1 MCAWRSSA
9 RPGFAVES
17 PALSQLRKRTI
28 FNTGARALIAERSGG
43 IPRLINNLCLNALS
57 LGFALK
63 RKTIDAATVEE
74 VVADLDVVPLVSEQ
88 HAPHEPVAPSSP
100 AAPPLSY
107 LPIAEGTAFGRVA
120 FRAVALVALFF
131 LLGSFSISFVAGKT
145 DRTTSERASP
155 PASAILLDHAFNSS
169 NKEEGTDQALPEATA
184 VLQGSL
190 STDPLPSLATGSN
203 PLPPSVS
210 EKDQSSVSLS
220 YLGWYGGYL
229 GRYGSKLAKQM
240 RGDLS
245 PDLKDSNRLE
255 VGQRIR
261 LPQNLEAAESGSGL
275 PGSTSNLVPTLPP
288 AQTVIRNR
296 K

>member
-1 MCAWRSSA
+1 
-9 RPGFAVES
+9 
-17 PALSQLRKRTI
+17 
-28 FNTGARALIAERSGG
+28 
-43 IPRLINNLCLNALS
+43 
-57 LGFALK
+57 
-63 RKTIDAATVEE
+63 E
-74 VVADLDVVPLVSEQ
+74 VVADMDVVPLVSEQ
-88 HAPHEPVAPSSP
+88 HAPHEPVPPSPP

-107 LPIAEGTAFGRVA
+107 LPIRQSAFGRVA
-120 FRAVALVALFF
+120 LYAVALAALFF
-131 LLGSFSISFVAGKT
+131 LLGSFSISFVAGKP

-169 NKEEGTDQALPEATA
+169 NKEEETDQALPKATA

-190 STDPLPSLATGSN
+190 STDPLPPLATPLATGSN
-203 PLPPSVS
+203 SLSPSVS
-210 EKDQSSVSLS
+210 EKDQSAVSLS

-261 LPQNLEAAESGSGL
+261 LAQNPEAAESGSGL